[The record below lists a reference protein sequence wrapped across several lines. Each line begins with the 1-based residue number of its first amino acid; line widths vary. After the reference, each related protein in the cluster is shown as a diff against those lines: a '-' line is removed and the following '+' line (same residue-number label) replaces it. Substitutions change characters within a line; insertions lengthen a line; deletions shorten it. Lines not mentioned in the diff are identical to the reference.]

1 VARKPLDGTVT
12 LLQRISNSVRRWLET
27 GEILLAGQLAI
38 ESRVSR
44 IDKIIRD
51 IEAKDVTRHED
62 TVSGINQLLAGQ
74 ISLDKR
80 AIERHEDIVVLFK
93 ATDLAQSQRHEE
105 LLGAINRLSTILT
118 NAHLTEPPM
127 FHAPVLDWEQVQA
140 DALAQLEREME
151 K

>member
-1 VARKPLDGTVT
+1 M
-12 LLQRISNSVRRWLET
+12 SNSVRRWL
-27 GEILLAGQLAI
+27 GVEILSAGQLAI

-44 IDKIIRD
+44 IDTNS
-51 IEAKDVTRHED
+51 VTLPLFGQQVINDGMRHEE
-62 TVSGINQLLAGQ
+62 VLVLLAA
-74 ISLDKR
+74 IDK
-80 AIERHEDIVVLFK
+80 
-93 ATDLAQSQRHEE
+93 AQDKRHEE

>member
-1 VARKPLDGTVT
+1 M
-12 LLQRISNSVRRWLET
+12 SNAVRRWL
-27 GEILLAGQLAI
+27 GVEIISAGQLAI

-51 IEAKDVTRHED
+51 IEAKDVT
-62 TVSGINQLLAGQ
+62 
-74 ISLDKR
+74 
-80 AIERHEDIVVLFK
+80 
-93 ATDLAQSQRHEE
+93 RHEE

>member
-12 LLQRISNSVRRWLET
+12 LLQRISNSVRRWL
-27 GEILLAGQLAI
+27 GVEILLAI
-38 ESRVSR
+38 ESRVSL
-44 IDKIIRD
+44 IHTTIRD
-51 IEAKDVTRHED
+51 IEAKDVT
-62 TVSGINQLLAGQ
+62 
-74 ISLDKR
+74 
-80 AIERHEDIVVLFK
+80 
-93 ATDLAQSQRHEE
+93 RHEE